1 MPYLCKKSGEVIP
14 IPVKS
19 GFVLAGMRN
28 IRYKT
33 EKIIL
38 EKREKLILY
47 TDGITEAE
55 NPQKDMYGAERLM
68 EALGDCTEKTVDETV
83 RKIVVSVEN
92 FAQDSEQA
100 DDITVLAVERL

>member
-1 MPYLCKKSGEVIP
+1 
-14 IPVKS
+14 
-19 GFVLAGMRN
+19 MRN

-100 DDITVLAVERL
+100 ERYYCFGGGKTVKG

>member
-1 MPYLCKKSGEVIP
+1 
-14 IPVKS
+14 
-19 GFVLAGMRN
+19 
-28 IRYKT
+28 
-33 EKIIL
+33 
-38 EKREKLILY
+38 
-47 TDGITEAE
+47 
-55 NPQKDMYGAERLM
+55 M